1 MIYDVDCCLKLVG
14 TTGIFKFLISFSFF
28 RRVKWRCETQCLRMI
43 KRPKLASRRVLL
55 HHQFGDLISEFE
67 TLSFLLLYRHILQ
80 HILMISKTS
89 MMKRK
94 TLAELKKRKIYYHI
108 IHNITIVTQIIQ
120 NWPKEKKF
128 TLKYTPIG
136 TPTRYPNK
144 FGKLLKMLWKVKKFG
159 KVCLHVAVS
168 TNFWFFL
175 KVACLVTL
183 FDRKL

>member
-1 MIYDVDCCLKLVG
+1 
-14 TTGIFKFLISFSFF
+14 
-28 RRVKWRCETQCLRMI
+28 MI

-55 HHQFGDLISEFE
+55 HHQFGDLISE
-67 TLSFLLLYRHILQ
+67 FLLLYRHILQ

-94 TLAELKKRKIYYHI
+94 TLAELKKIYYHI

-144 FGKLLKMLWKVKKFG
+144 FGKLLKILLKVKKFVT
-159 KVCLHVAVS
+159 VCLYMAVS

-183 FDRKL
+183 FDRKLQVSKNSPKLTILGIFNFVHSKGKKSRSHFNLTNFWTEKIGMIFT